1 MKIVFFG
8 TPSFA
13 ASNLD
18 FLHKKGHNIVSVISS
33 PDKEK
38 GRGKKKH
45 REVKEGDRVG
55 DKDKGE
61 RICVKCSL

>member
-13 ASNLD
+13 ATNLD
-18 FLHKKGHNIVSVISS
+18 FLHMKGHNIVSVVSS

-38 GRGKKKH
+38 GRGKKIKPSQ
-45 REVKEGDRVG
+45 VKLKALDL
-55 DKDKGE
+55 KM
-61 RICVKCSL
+61 S